1 MYYNFIFFC
10 LGLRSKSL
18 QRAQT
23 FHGKDNCRP
32 NDLHYVNRT
41 QRKNKRGREE
51 TKPKKSTEASHEN
64 LKLPDLLSDVKDR
77 YATISKLILNHCT

>member
-32 NDLHYVNRT
+32 NDVYYINRA
-41 QRKNKRGREE
+41 QSKNKSGREE
-51 TKPKKSTEASHEN
+51 TKPKMSTEALNEN

-77 YATISKLILNHCT
+77 YAALSKLILNHFT

>member
-1 MYYNFIFFC
+1 MFFC

-32 NDLHYVNRT
+32 NDLHYINRT

-51 TKPKKSTEASHEN
+51 TNPKMSTETSLEN

-77 YATISKLILNHCT
+77 CATISKLILNYFT